1 MTTAVSS
8 HTHSTKGGASKA
20 AAYAA
25 TSATSPLAPF
35 TIERRAPG
43 PRDVR
48 IEIQFCGVCHSD
60 IHQARG
66 EWGNSTFP
74 MVPGH
79 EIVGRATEV
88 GAEVRKVK
96 VGDLVGVGCMVDSC
110 RVCESCKGDVE
121 TFCDQG
127 VALTYNSTE
136 MDKKTPTQGGYSTEI
151 VTAEHF
157 VLKVPESLDP
167 AGAAPLLC
175 AGITTYSPLR
185 QWGVKKGSRVGVIGL
200 GGLGHMGV
208 KLAAAMG
215 ADVTVLS
222 TSASKEKDA
231 LRLGAQ
237 HFAVTKDP
245 ATFTKL
251 AGRFDMLLDTASAP
265 HDINP
270 YLGLLRT
277 QGALAIVGVPTE
289 NFSIA
294 PFALIWGN
302 KRVAGS
308 AIGGVKETQE
318 MLDFCAAH
326 KVVSDVEVIPIQK
339 VNEAYERTVRS
350 DVRYRFVIDSASL
363 KRG

>member
-8 HTHSTKGGASKA
+8 HTHSSKGGTSKT

-35 TIERRAPG
+35 TIERRPVG
-43 PRDVR
+43 PHDVR
-48 IEIQFCGVCHSD
+48 VEILFCGVCHSD

-79 EIVGRATEV
+79 EIVGRASEV
-88 GAEVRKVK
+88 GAEVKKLK
-96 VGDLVGVGCMVDSC
+96 VGELVGVGCMVDSC
-110 RVCESCKGDVE
+110 RTCESCRNDVE
-121 TFCDQG
+121 TFCEKG
-127 VALTYNSTE
+127 SALTYNSTE
-136 MDKKTPTQGGYSTEI
+136 MDRKTPTQGGYSSQ
-151 VTAEHF
+151 VVVADHF
-157 VLKVPESLDP
+157 VLKIPAGLDP

-185 QWGVKKGSRVGVIGL
+185 QWNVGKGTRVGVVGL

-215 ADVTVLS
+215 AEVTVLS

-231 LRLGAQ
+231 LRLGAH

-245 ATFTKL
+245 DAFTKL

-265 HDINP
+265 HDVNP

-277 QGALAIVGVPTE
+277 QGAMAVVGVPTQP
-289 NFSIA
+289 FSIE

-302 KRVAGS
+302 KRLAGS

-326 KVVSDVEVIPIQK
+326 KIVSDVELIPIQK
-339 VNEAYERTVRS
+339 VNEAYERTVKS
-350 DVRYRFVIDSASL
+350 DVRYRFVIDIASL
-363 KRG
+363 KQG